1 MKLIAGYDIC
11 MIGVASVWDS
21 CGAQVDRAIYS
32 GSEMVF
38 LVMERDKVTEDEALR
53 YVQDAIEN
61 ENYGMDSPIIVWE
74 ISFAGEQ

>member
-21 CGAQVDRAIYS
+21 SGAQVERAVYS

-38 LVMERDKVTEDEALR
+38 LVMQRDKVSEDQALTF
-53 YVQDAIEN
+53 VQDAIEN
-61 ENYGMDSPIIVWE
+61 ENYGIDSPIIVWE
-74 ISFAGEQ
+74 ITFTGEQ